1 MRKQDGTMVSFMSS
15 HQRYVGDLLPL
26 VNTSLLLRSLSP
38 HNFSGF
44 SSDVMTDTVLF
55 ECMGW

>member
-1 MRKQDGTMVSFMSS
+1 MRKQGGTMVSFMSS
-15 HQRYVGDLLPL
+15 HQRYVGDLAPL
-26 VNTSLLLRSLSP
+26 VNTSLLLRSLSS

-44 SSDVMTDTVLF
+44 SNDFMTDTVVF